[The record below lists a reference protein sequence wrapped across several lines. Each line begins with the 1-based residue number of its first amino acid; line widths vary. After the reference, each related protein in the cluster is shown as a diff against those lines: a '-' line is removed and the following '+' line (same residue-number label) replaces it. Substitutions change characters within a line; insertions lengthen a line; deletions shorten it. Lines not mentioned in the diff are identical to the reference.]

1 MEKEKKPRIKQSKR
15 EEIFRTADINQSDKI
30 DINVEV
36 ILQIAEIAHKQGIEL
51 YIVGGF
57 VRDYFL
63 NRPRTD
69 YDFTVVGDALSF
81 AKLVAKHFK
90 VKPVVFERFRTA
102 MVPLKDGLQLEFVGT
117 RKEEYLPNSRKP
129 IVTVGTLYDDIARRD
144 FTINTLAASL
154 NKNEVG
160 KVIDIFNGLDDLKQ
174 NIIRTPLDPEI
185 TFSDDPLR
193 MMRAARFASQL
204 NYQINPETFAAIK
217 KMAPR
222 LKIISQERITN
233 EFFKILESK
242 QPSIGINILSET
254 GLLSQF
260 FPEFEQLKGVDIKA
274 QNDRIYAHKDVFYH
288 TLKVV
293 DNISQMT
300 ENVWL
305 RFAALLHDIAKPRT
319 KRYNP
324 TIGWTFHGH
333 EELGAKMV
341 AKIFRNFKLP
351 LEHQDY
357 VEKLVRLHQRP
368 MVLVDDGVT
377 DSAVRRLA
385 VNAGDALS
393 DLFTLCKADIT
404 TKNPKLEVQYLNN
417 YDAVLQKILE
427 VQEKD
432 KLREFQ
438 SPVRGEEIMQYCRLA
453 PCKAVGIIKSN
464 IEEAILDGII
474 PNEYDAAKEYF
485 ENNIEKWMNE
495 VEPRFVIWD
504 KS

>member
-1 MEKEKKPRIKQSKR
+1 MEKKPRIKLSERK
-15 EEIFRTADINQSDKI
+15 ELYKTADTKINEKI
-30 DINVEV
+30 DINVDI
-36 ILQIAEIAHKQGIEL
+36 ILQIAEIAWRENYEV

-69 YDFTVVGDALSF
+69 YDFTVVGDALEF
-81 AKLVAKHFK
+81 AQKVAKHFK
-90 VKPVVFERFRTA
+90 VKPVVFERFGTA

-117 RKEEYLPNSRKP
+117 RKEEYQPNSRKP
-129 IVTVGTLYDDIARRD
+129 IVTTGTLYDDIARRD

-154 NKNEVG
+154 NREELG
-160 KVIDIFNGLDDLKQ
+160 KVINIFNGIEDLGQ
-174 NIIRTPLDPEI
+174 RLIRTPLDPEI

-204 NYQINPETFAAIK
+204 NYNIHSDTLAAMK
-217 KMAPR
+217 KMASR

-233 EFFKILESK
+233 EFFKILESA
-242 QPSIGINILSET
+242 QPSVGINILSET

-260 FPEFEQLKGVDIKA
+260 FPEFEQLKGVDIKT
-274 QNDRIYAHKDVFYH
+274 QQDKVFAHKDVFYH

-293 DNISQMT
+293 DNIAPMT
-300 ENVWL
+300 NNVWL
-305 RFAALLHDIAKPRT
+305 RFAALLHDIGKPRT
-319 KRYNP
+319 KRYIP
-324 TIGWTFHGH
+324 QVGWTFHGH
-333 EELGAKMV
+333 EEVGAKMV
-341 AKIFRNFKLP
+341 VKIFRNFKLP
-351 LEHQDY
+351 LEYQDY
-357 VEKLVRLHQRP
+357 VQKLVRLHQRP

-377 DSAVRRLA
+377 DSAIRRLA
-385 VNAGDALS
+385 VNAGDALE

-404 TKNPKLEVQYLNN
+404 TKNPKLSEQYLKN

-438 SPVRGEEIMQYCRLA
+438 SPVRGEEIMQYCRLS

-474 PNEYDAAKEYF
+474 PNEYEDANKYF
-485 ENNIEKWMNE
+485 EDNIEKWINE
-495 VEPRFVIWD
+495 IDPKFIIWD

>member
-1 MEKEKKPRIKQSKR
+1 MEKKPRLRQTRRETIYRTEQTKQVLKI
-15 EEIFRTADINQSDKI
+15 EINNKT
-30 DINVEV
+30 
-36 ILQIAEIAHKQGIEL
+36 ILQVANIANKENFEV

-69 YDFTVVGDALSF
+69 FDFTVVGDALEF
-81 AKLVAKHFK
+81 AQIVAKHFN
-90 VKPVVFERFRTA
+90 VKPVIFERFRTA

-129 IVTVGTLYDDIARRD
+129 IVSVGTLYDDIARRD

-154 NKNEVG
+154 QKNELG
-160 KVIDIFNGLDDLKQ
+160 KVIDIFDGIRDL
-174 NIIRTPLDPEI
+174 NNRIIRTPLDPEI

-204 NYQINPETFAAIK
+204 KYEIHPETLMAMK
-217 KMAPR
+217 KMAER

-233 EFFKILESK
+233 EFFKILESN

-254 GLLSQF
+254 GLLIQF
-260 FPEFEQLKGVDIKA
+260 FPELEQLKGVEIRTESEKV
-274 QNDRIYAHKDVFYH
+274 YAHKDVFYH

-293 DNISQMT
+293 DNISLMT
-300 ENVWL
+300 NNVWL

-324 TIGWTFHGH
+324 STGWSFHGH

-341 AKIFRNFKLP
+341 PKIFRNFKLP
-351 LEHQDY
+351 IEKMEY
-357 VEKLVRLHQRP
+357 VQKLVRLHQRP

-377 DSAVRRLA
+377 DSAIRRLA
-385 VNAGDALS
+385 VNAGDDLQ

-404 TKNPKLEVQYLNN
+404 TKNPKLSEQFLKN
-417 YDAVLQKILE
+417 YDAVLKKILD

-464 IEEAILDGII
+464 IEEAILEGTI
-474 PNEYDAAKEYF
+474 PNEYESARKYF
-485 ENNIEKWMNE
+485 EENIEIWMNQID
-495 VEPRFVIWD
+495 PKFIIWD